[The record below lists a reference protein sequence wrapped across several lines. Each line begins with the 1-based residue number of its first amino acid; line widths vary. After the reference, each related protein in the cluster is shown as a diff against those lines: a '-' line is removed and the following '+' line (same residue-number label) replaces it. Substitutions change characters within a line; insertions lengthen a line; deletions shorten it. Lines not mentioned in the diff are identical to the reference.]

1 MKFRHGN
8 QIRLLRNVEEYFPA
22 LEREID
28 AAASEIFLETYIFEA
43 DHTGQ
48 RIAAALA
55 RAARRGVLVHLMID
69 GFGSRLFPEDQRRQ
83 LLDAGV
89 QLLVYRPELWTF
101 RLRSTRLRRLHRKL
115 AVVDGR
121 IGFCG
126 GINVIDHRD
135 ARRNTPPRLDYAVS
149 VEGPLIAD
157 MRAAVRTLWMRT
169 AWTQLRRRWLPL
181 AKPVLA
187 FEPRGE
193 QRAAFLVRDNVRHRH
208 DIEEAYLSAIARA
221 HREVVIANAYFLPGR
236 RFLNAL
242 CDAALRGVRVTLL
255 LQGRMEYILVHYA
268 SRALYRELLDA
279 GVEIHEYTR
288 SFLHA
293 KVAVVDDSWA
303 TVGSSNIDPVSLLMA
318 REANVVV
325 RDQTFVRELR
335 DSLRQAIEAGAKPV
349 ERERWTRMGL
359 PMQLATGV
367 AYALL
372 RLLTGISSYGRA
384 QDFM

>member
-1 MKFRHGN
+1 MKYRRGN
-8 QIRLLRNVEEYFPA
+8 RIRLLCNVEEYFPA

-28 AAASEIFLETYIFEA
+28 AAASEIFLETYIFEPDDA
-43 DHTGQ
+43 GQ
-48 RIAAALA
+48 RIAAALM

-69 GFGSRLFPEDQRRQ
+69 GFGSRPFPEDQRRQ

-89 QLLVYRPELWTF
+89 QLLVYRPELWAF

-126 GINVIDHRD
+126 GINIIDHGDLRSS
-135 ARRNTPPRLDYAVS
+135 APPRLDYAVS

-157 MRAAVRTLWMRT
+157 MYAATRTLWMRT
-169 AWTQLRRRWLPL
+169 AWTQLRRRWLPI

-187 FEPRGE
+187 LEPRGD

-208 DIEEAYLSAIARA
+208 DIEEAYLYAIALAR
-221 HREVVIANAYFLPGR
+221 REVVIANAYFLPGK
-236 RFLNAL
+236 RFRNAL
-242 CDAALRGVRVTLL
+242 CEAARRGVRVTLL
-255 LQGRMEYILVHYA
+255 LQGRVEYILVHYA
-268 SRALYRELLDA
+268 CRALYSELLDA

-288 SFLHA
+288 NFLHA

-303 TVGSSNIDPVSLLMA
+303 TVGSSNFDPVSLMLA
-318 REANVVV
+318 REANVAVW
-325 RDQTFVRELR
+325 DPTFARELR
-335 DSLRQAIEAGAKPV
+335 GSLMAAIETGAKPI
-349 ERERWTRMGL
+349 ERERWARKGLRMRMATR
-359 PMQLATGV
+359 A

-372 RLLTGISSYGRA
+372 RLLAGISSYGRA
-384 QDFM
+384 QDFL

>member
-1 MKFRHGN
+1 MKIRRGN
-8 QIRLLRNVEEYFPA
+8 RIRLLCNIEEYVPA
-22 LEREID
+22 LERDID
-28 AAASEIFLETYIFEA
+28 AAASEIFLETYIFEPDDA
-43 DHTGQ
+43 GQ
-48 RIAAALA
+48 RIAAALI

-69 GFGSRLFPEDQRRQ
+69 GFGSRPFPEDQRRQ

-89 QLLVYRPELWTF
+89 QLLVYRPELWAF

-126 GINVIDHRD
+126 GINIIDHGDLRSS
-135 ARRNTPPRLDYAVS
+135 APPRLDYAVS

-157 MRAAVRTLWMRT
+157 MYAAARTLWMRT

-187 FEPRGE
+187 LEPRGD

-208 DIEEAYLSAIARA
+208 DIEEAYLRAIALA
-221 HREVVIANAYFLPGR
+221 NREVVIANAYFLPGR
-236 RFLNAL
+236 RFRNAL
-242 CDAALRGVRVTLL
+242 CEAARRGVRVTLL
-255 LQGRMEYILVHYA
+255 LQGRVEYILVHYA
-268 SRALYRELLDA
+268 SRALYGELLDA
-279 GVEIHEYTR
+279 GVQIHEYTR
-288 SFLHA
+288 NFLHA

-303 TVGSSNIDPVSLLMA
+303 TVGSSNFDPVSLMLA

-325 RDQTFVRELR
+325 WDPAFARELR
-335 DSLRQAIEAGAKPV
+335 GSLMTAIGTGAKPV
-349 ERERWTRMGL
+349 QRERWARTGL
-359 PMQLATGV
+359 PMRMATGA

-372 RLLTGISSYGRA
+372 RLLAGISSYGRA
-384 QDFM
+384 QDFL